1 MESIVSRVTKIK
13 LRTKATKLV
22 KAKLINNVT
31 PSRISGH
38 LFSAFTTFGIADSF
52 ILSASVS
59 PMLCHTCVRIINI
72 PHERKM
78 MKFSFIHSF
87 IVGVA
92 HSPSFI
98 IYMNEEYINVI
109 KIPIF
114 LMIHFA
120 KYLHCC
126 NIN

>member
-59 PMLCHTCVRIINI
+59 LMLCHTFASSTI

-78 MKFSFIHSF
+78 MKFSFIHSSWLKMANGPGGTWHDTCSYGTARYEHVSVRHEARHAGF
-87 IVGVA
+87 KER
-92 HSPSFI
+92 HD
-98 IYMNEEYINVI
+98 
-109 KIPIF
+109 
-114 LMIHFA
+114 
-120 KYLHCC
+120 
-126 NIN
+126 